1 MDDDFSAQSYDLAAE
16 KAEQE
21 LSSLI
26 SKLDKDGFEVAM
38 SIFQWQERNFYTAG
52 HKRLGRILVKFSKK
66 KFDGNRFKII
76 SQKDKDS

>member
-1 MDDDFSAQSYDLAAE
+1 MDDDFSSESYDLAAE

-21 LSSLI
+21 LSGLI
-26 SKLDKDGFEVAM
+26 AKLDKYEFEVAM
-38 SIFQWQERNFYTAG
+38 SIFQWQARNFYAAG

-66 KFDGNRFKII
+66 KFDGNKFKII